1 MHRSI
6 HIAALSASLALTAT
20 ATAHAESIRL
30 NIGTLEPAMVDR
42 VLGII
47 EDAHAGALVRA
58 LPGRRFLTVSLPES
72 RATAAIADPRL
83 APLTRYIERDRT
95 LAIPE
100 LDHWMARIH
109 AGEPISL
116 PVPRGGPVGATVPND
131 PLYGQQYGPACVDAE
146 AAWEHV
152 PPRPEVIVA
161 IIDTGIDL
169 SHADLQA
176 NIDIDLD
183 WDFVDNDNRPKD
195 DMGHGT
201 HLAGIIAA
209 VTNNGVGIAGH
220 AQVTLVGLKALSQFG
235 FGLTSN
241 IVAAIF
247 HAGDIGADF
256 VNMSLGGTGYIASMH
271 DAIQQVSAE
280 GTLVIAAAGNFG
292 NQNTVY
298 PAAFPEVMG
307 VSALNQQCNDL
318 AGFSS
323 YGSDNVEIA
332 APGDAIFSTLPD
344 HNTWWNIFGLL
355 PKDYGEMSGT
365 SMACPAVVGV
375 AAGYKAYD
383 PSFTSQEVRDLLNL
397 YADNLGDPNKF
408 GSGRVDYFPFAD

>member
-1 MHRSI
+1 
-6 HIAALSASLALTAT
+6 
-20 ATAHAESIRL
+20 
-30 NIGTLEPAMVDR
+30 
-42 VLGII
+42 
-47 EDAHAGALVRA
+47 
-58 LPGRRFLTVSLPES
+58 
-72 RATAAIADPRL
+72 
-83 APLTRYIERDRT
+83 
-95 LAIPE
+95 
-100 LDHWMARIH
+100 
-109 AGEPISL
+109 
-116 PVPRGGPVGATVPND
+116 
-131 PLYGQQYGPACVDAE
+131 
-146 AAWEHV
+146 
-152 PPRPEVIVA
+152 
-161 IIDTGIDL
+161 
-169 SHADLQA
+169 
-176 NIDIDLD
+176 
-183 WDFVDNDNRPKD
+183 
-195 DMGHGT
+195 
-201 HLAGIIAA
+201 
-209 VTNNGVGIAGH
+209 
-220 AQVTLVGLKALSQFG
+220 
-235 FGLTSN
+235 
-241 IVAAIF
+241 
-247 HAGDIGADF
+247 
-256 VNMSLGGTGYIASMH
+256 MSLGGTGYIASMH